1 MDAAHWVSNL
11 RETVQ
16 FGSATELLL
25 QKGFDTFVE
34 MSPHPILLPF
44 IEQTG
49 VLSSVDVLAVGCTRR
64 EEPETQA
71 MLGALGTLY
80 AHGAEVGWKA
90 LYPAGNLVELP
101 AYPWQ
106 RERFWI
112 ESVGAA
118 STLRETPQAFTPLS
132 EGAAAVAAAD
142 REAQPVLFLAA
153 WRGLAVSERGGAMTR
168 WIREQVAAVLRAKVE
183 RIAVDQA
190 LKSHGVNSLMALELR
205 NRIER
210 GLAIPLSAGTAWNY
224 PTVAAL
230 AEYLNARLTAQ
241 EENGEREKRKTV
253 SAAQP
258 DSLSAADLLEAEL
271 SGAEMLLDKQ
281 RV

>member
-1 MDAAHWVSNL
+1 
-11 RETVQ
+11 
-16 FGSATELLL
+16 
-25 QKGFDTFVE
+25 
-34 MSPHPILLPF
+34 
-44 IEQTG
+44 
-49 VLSSVDVLAVGCTRR
+49 
-64 EEPETQA
+64 
-71 MLGALGTLY
+71 
-80 AHGAEVGWKA
+80 
-90 LYPAGNLVELP
+90 
-101 AYPWQ
+101 
-106 RERFWI
+106 
-112 ESVGAA
+112 
-118 STLRETPQAFTPLS
+118 
-132 EGAAAVAAAD
+132 
-142 REAQPVLFLAA
+142 
-153 WRGLAVSERGGAMTR
+153 
-168 WIREQVAAVLRAKVE
+168 VLRAKVE

-230 AEYLNARLTAQ
+230 AEYLNARLAAQ

>member
-1 MDAAHWVSNL
+1 
-11 RETVQ
+11 
-16 FGSATELLL
+16 
-25 QKGFDTFVE
+25 
-34 MSPHPILLPF
+34 
-44 IEQTG
+44 
-49 VLSSVDVLAVGCTRR
+49 
-64 EEPETQA
+64 
-71 MLGALGTLY
+71 
-80 AHGAEVGWKA
+80 
-90 LYPAGNLVELP
+90 
-101 AYPWQ
+101 
-106 RERFWI
+106 
-112 ESVGAA
+112 
-118 STLRETPQAFTPLS
+118 
-132 EGAAAVAAAD
+132 
-142 REAQPVLFLAA
+142 
-153 WRGLAVSERGGAMTR
+153 
-168 WIREQVAAVLRAKVE
+168 
-183 RIAVDQA
+183 
-190 LKSHGVNSLMALELR
+190 LR